1 MDVDDAVAHAEVW
14 WAELLGALVALSAA
28 VVAYLRGDYLL
39 LVAAVVLAVY
49 AADRAR
55 IRLDNRSMARVLENV
70 REGEETD

>member
-1 MDVDDAVAHAEVW
+1 MDVDDALTHAEAW
-14 WAELLGALVALSAA
+14 WVELLGALVALSTA

-39 LVAAVVLAVY
+39 LVVAVVLAVY